1 MSWLM
6 RNGTGRNNIVWGGGN
21 TTKANYLRRTANG
34 RNDISFINVT
44 SNGTH
49 NILERYNTTRNG
61 IRWNNLSFSFFS
73 FSDYALYNTYSIHIG
88 IGRGQGTDKR
98 YAFVSY
104 LSDGYQVKFKDEW
117 NEYDDQY
124 QDGILYYV
132 SVTFSKASGLADRF
146 INAFNARGYTKVKL
160 TAGSSSGTFDI
171 LQAIAAKIWTT
182 TKRGVFVT
190 DRLSTFDSWVEDHYS
205 SITKIQFL

>member
-1 MSWLM
+1 MSWL
-6 RNGTGRNNIVWGGGN
+6 RRTGTGRNNIAWGGGS
-21 TTKANYLRRTANG
+21 TTSGQYLKRTANG
-34 RNDISFINVT
+34 RNNISYVSIS

-49 NILERYNTTRNG
+49 KLLERYNTTRNG
-61 IRWNNLSFSFFS
+61 IRWNNLTFSFFS
-73 FSDYALYNTYSIHIG
+73 FSNYPLYDSNSINIG
-88 IGRGQGTDKR
+88 IGRGQSKDKR
-98 YAFVSY
+98 YTFVSY
-104 LSDGYQVKFKDEW
+104 LSDGYQVKFKDDW
-117 NEYDDQY
+117 NEYDDQF

-132 SVTFSKASGLADRF
+132 SVTFSKSSGLADKF

-190 DRLSTFDSWVEDHYS
+190 DRLSTFDSWVEDHCEG
-205 SITKIQFL
+205 ITKIQFL

>member
-6 RNGTGRNNIVWGGGN
+6 RTGTGRNNIAWGGGN
-21 TTKANYLRRTANG
+21 TTSGQYLKRTANG
-34 RNDISFINVT
+34 RNNISYVSIS

-49 NILERYNTTRNG
+49 NLLERYNTTRNG

-73 FSDYALYNTYSIHIG
+73 FSDYALYNTYSIYIG
-88 IGRGQGTDKR
+88 IGRGQAKQKR

-104 LSDGYQVKFKDEW
+104 LSDGYQVKFEDEW
-117 NEYDDQY
+117 NEYDDQF

-132 SVTFSKASGLADRF
+132 SVMFSKASGLADKF

-171 LQAIAAKIWTT
+171 LQAIAAKIWTK
-182 TKRGVFVT
+182 TKQGVFVT

-205 SITKIQFL
+205 GITKIQFL